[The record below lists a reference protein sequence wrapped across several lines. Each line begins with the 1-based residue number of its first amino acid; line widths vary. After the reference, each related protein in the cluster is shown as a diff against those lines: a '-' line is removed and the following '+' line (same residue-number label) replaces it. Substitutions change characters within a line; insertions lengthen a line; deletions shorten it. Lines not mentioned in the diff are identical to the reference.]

1 MRNWI
6 THRINPVVIHCR
18 LIDIG
23 MNRRLARN
31 FSAWLEKILMIHK
44 KKDGYGC
51 IKAGY
56 LA

>member
-1 MRNWI
+1 
-6 THRINPVVIHCR
+6 
-18 LIDIG
+18 